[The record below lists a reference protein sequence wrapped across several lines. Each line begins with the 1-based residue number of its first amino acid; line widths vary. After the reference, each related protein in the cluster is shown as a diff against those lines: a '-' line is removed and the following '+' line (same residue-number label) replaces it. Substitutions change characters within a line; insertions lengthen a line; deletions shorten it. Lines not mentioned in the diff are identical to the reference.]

1 MDFSGKACVVT
12 GAGSGIGRATALGFA
27 QRGGKV
33 VVADVNGDA
42 AASVAAE
49 IAATGGTAIA
59 ITADMTQP
67 RQIDAML
74 DRAVDAY
81 GRLDI
86 LHNNAFGVPST
97 LQGRRMARVAEMDQT
112 VWDYTLQVGLTA
124 VMQATRSVL
133 PTMLRQGGGSI
144 VNTASISGL
153 FGDFGIAAYN
163 AMKAGVVNFT
173 RVVAM
178 EYAPHNIRCNC
189 ICPGAIDTPLLRR
202 SLDTIQGF
210 AQATEAAIPM
220 GRLGRP
226 EEMANV
232 VMFLAS
238 DLASYVTGAA
248 YVADGG
254 LTAKTGIPT
263 RFTD

>member
-1 MDFSGKACVVT
+1 MDFGGKVCLVT
-12 GAGSGIGRATALGFA
+12 GAGSGIGRATAMGFA

-33 VVADVNGDA
+33 VVADVNGDST
-42 AASVAAE
+42 ASVVAE

-59 ITADMTQP
+59 VTADMTQP

-74 DRAVDAY
+74 DRAVEAY
-81 GRLDI
+81 GRLDV
-86 LHNNAFGVPST
+86 LHNNAFGVPGT
-97 LQGRRMARVAEMDQT
+97 LQGRRMARVADMDQN

-124 VMQATRSVL
+124 VMQATRGVL
-133 PTMLRQGGGSI
+133 PIMLRQGGGAI

-153 FGDFGIAAYN
+153 FGDYGIAAYN
-163 AMKAGVVNFT
+163 AMKAGVANFT

-210 AQATEAAIPM
+210 AQATVAAIPM